1 MKTFSSLREKM
12 GKGMPKGQHV
22 FDSKVGGHD
31 LMIHKEMGK
40 FVAYIDSEKL
50 DVFKSI
56 NDAKKA
62 MTQFVKMAGG
72 KKKR

>member
-1 MKTFSSLREKM
+1 
-12 GKGMPKGQHV
+12 
-22 FDSKVGGHD
+22 
-31 LMIHKEMGK
+31 MIHKEMGK
-40 FVAYIDSEKL
+40 FAAYIDSEKL
-50 DVFKSI
+50 DVFKTI